1 MNPRFTPIN
10 QSQEQSPKN
19 PNQQRF
25 TPVKQE
31 DFSNTGY
38 AGELKAFE
46 KERSFTDFDK
56 TIDELPFWGGET
68 TYKLGG
74 KEFSVSGMFSD
85 GEKEKLKE
93 FKRNP
98 NISDDQF
105 ELAKATMGSGAAYYF
120 DDNGLPRG
128 LMPGQKPPK
137 GKEIASIWGTQ
148 SEAEDDGLV
157 TTAAKNIFS
166 AIPGI
171 IDNIADLAHLPYG
184 LVTGKEADWY
194 KEVKQTTESLRFK
207 TSSES
212 QKSILD
218 TEGID
223 EMSDIFDSKRW
234 NVSADNVVGT
244 ASSLVGTVI
253 EFLAGGELAKSVGIG
268 GKALAKIAS
277 SEAVGIGTKLASKIP
292 YFVGGSMTNLGE
304 ALDAADEAGVKGKDK
319 YTIAAL
325 VTLPVSA
332 IEMVG
337 GLEAKIM
344 NNAIKQKEKSAMIKT
359 LVKEFVK
366 DNEGNLTKKGLK
378 ELYDAS
384 KVASTSVFTKMGKEF
399 IETGAGE
406 AGEEVLQNITQKASQ
421 QIYDNLFAEGK
432 EVGKGRYGTKITS
445 PESVA
450 EYINDAIGGL
460 IGGAGGNLMNARS
473 DFRKAKAELQSEQ
486 AFSTIKKGKDAIK
499 DLKAEIQSYQKAGQI
514 TPEQTEMAFHKI
526 DKYNEYFEAIKGHDL
541 TDEEKK
547 RVSDLN
553 WTGENLKVQMEALK
567 NNPKA
572 KDETSIQY
580 KQLAVL
586 QKIYKAADKEIEETL
601 TKPLADEQLAV
612 PVSIQR
618 DIENKTETTPPKKSG
633 FKMKSVAKA
642 EDANEETPAAP
653 KVNAE
658 VNIKEVKKAQ
668 KLKDIDT
675 TESQLKSEVDYLSS
689 EMESLTRVSR
699 EYKNK
704 TSFEDIDLTDDSEF
718 VKSERLKDKDFNNRL
733 KINDDIQSSE
743 QAEQKSA
750 TEGQVEAINNLI
762 ETGMLE
768 KEHAE
773 PDSIAYASASITQG
787 VRRIQYALSNTTD
800 KKEKEQLK
808 ALSSAITKIQ
818 KFANEKA
825 IKTERLK
832 RYSELRPKDSDTKE
846 VSKGKLNSVRKEID
860 ALSKKIFG
868 LELEKKSSKNKLK
881 AGKIDIKIK
890 NIKAEIRDL
899 ADLENTYKEY
909 FDVKEE
915 VAEKT
920 PTATK
925 VNAKVNTDVEAVIEK
940 RRQKELNY
948 DAKLAA
954 LKKQSTS
961 NIEVEEGSVG
971 VGGDLVVTNESK
983 QALRDI
989 ITLATG
995 DEFNSN
1001 EGFVRNGDW
1010 NGEGDFGF
1018 DSNGNVVLTRYADSK
1033 EGLTKSGKITSSETL
1048 TKLMNSYGGEQIPTS
1063 ALVGGMV
1070 AYQTGGGNVTGTY
1083 RIPLEE
1089 FKKLIKKGYIQFAGF
1104 GNKEFVLSPHIA
1116 KQYLTEI
1123 DGKAVEQSLKETTK
1137 EETTPTTSNQSEIE
1151 AKKAVIEKRRQKEL
1165 NKIVTNI
1172 FPNTKVKD
1180 IFYHWS
1186 VGPQISDEFGN
1197 DLNRVKGV
1205 WLSKLK
1211 DHWKDIVSNKSKRL
1225 GINEIKQHIV
1235 IINSEKVW
1243 VDATLSSPN
1252 KEQFPNGYDTIV
1264 AYNEADNSYS
1274 GDVKSDFK
1282 TIDDFEIVIKSKD
1295 QIHVLTKEE
1304 LNKIDKINAKYD
1316 AKLAAL
1322 KKPKKQKKAKKEP
1335 KEDIQIELSDEVKD
1349 TPIFEGTF
1357 KEALSE
1363 FEKEKEVEGTVIA
1376 RDKNANGA
1384 LSVEVNGKS
1393 YKIASSGDANK
1404 TGGSFG
1410 AKAKQEVGK
1419 KVKLR
1424 IVKKADWNAD
1434 GKIINKTTGLPYG
1447 DKIEILNSKGEVIG
1461 KVQESYEK
1469 TKEQPIQEAVKPM
1482 DKKAQKD
1489 EIEKWKKEEL
1499 KKAKI
1504 LPKLDL
1510 SAEQFPK
1517 KYPAEKAEND
1527 RLIAEWKKLPAKIEA
1542 EYNAKLE
1549 ALKEP
1554 EKEIKVEVKN
1564 NYEDM
1569 ADKDIAE
1576 MPEFKEFKEK
1586 EAKEYN
1592 EKDAIEYFK
1601 KCKSRK

>member
-68 TYKLGG
+68 TYKFGD

-105 ELAKATMGSGAAYYF
+105 ELAKATMGSAAAYYF
-120 DDNGLPRG
+120 DDNGFPRG

-268 GKALAKIAS
+268 GKALAKVAS
-277 SEAVGIGTKLASKIP
+277 SEAVGIGTKLASKTP
-292 YFVGGSMTNLGE
+292 YFVGGYMTNLGE

-337 GLEAKIM
+337 GLEAKVM

-580 KQLAVL
+580 KQLSVL

-633 FKMKSVAKA
+633 FKMKSVAKL
-642 EDANEETPAAP
+642 DTNQDIVNSETDIEKDSLQPIVG
-653 KVNAE
+653 KSDSNLLYDNDE
-658 VNIKEVKKAQ
+658 Q
-668 KLKDIDT
+668 RDKLKEISSTTSIGSYLDKNVQYDLGDGEWVYGKLSKEEDGAVVLKTNNKEYEIGRYEGIKTDALSVHRLNVVSEEKEDDLNSPTVSIKGKSIEINGKKYVNNYSNPLSAINRDSDGNIVSVDLETENGKKRTFRKTSADDIAYNI
-675 TESQLKSEVDYLSS
+675 LLA
-689 EMESLTRVSR
+689 
-699 EYKNK
+699 
-704 TSFEDIDLTDDSEF
+704 SFEDNKNETKLE
-718 VKSERLKDKDFNNRL
+718 VLE
-733 KINDDIQSSE
+733 
-743 QAEQKSA
+743 
-750 TEGQVEAINNLI
+750 NLI
-762 ETGMLE
+762 IN
-768 KEHAE
+768 AE
-773 PDSIAYASASITQG
+773 NESKSPKSKRRED
-787 VRRIQYALSNTTD
+787 RRI
-800 KKEKEQLK
+800 KKE
-808 ALSSAITKIQ
+808 I
-818 KFANEKA
+818 
-825 IKTERLK
+825 
-832 RYSELRPKDSDTKE
+832 
-846 VSKGKLNSVRKEID
+846 
-860 ALSKKIFG
+860 
-868 LELEKKSSKNKLK
+868 KKSSKEKAIRNSVENRREQKEVNKKKTILSS
-881 AGKIDIKIK
+881 
-890 NIKAEIRDL
+890 
-899 ADLENTYKEY
+899 
-909 FDVKEE
+909 VMSKEE
-915 VAEKT
+915 AKELAEKT
-920 PTATK
+920 
-925 VNAKVNTDVEAVIEK
+925 
-940 RRQKELNY
+940 
-948 DAKLAA
+948 
-954 LKKQSTS
+954 
-961 NIEVEEGSVG
+961 
-971 VGGDLVVTNESK
+971 
-983 QALRDI
+983 
-989 ITLATG
+989 
-995 DEFNSN
+995 
-1001 EGFVRNGDW
+1001 
-1010 NGEGDFGF
+1010 
-1018 DSNGNVVLTRYADSK
+1018 
-1033 EGLTKSGKITSSETL
+1033 
-1048 TKLMNSYGGEQIPTS
+1048 
-1063 ALVGGMV
+1063 
-1070 AYQTGGGNVTGTY
+1070 
-1083 RIPLEE
+1083 
-1089 FKKLIKKGYIQFAGF
+1089 
-1104 GNKEFVLSPHIA
+1104 NKE
-1116 KQYLTEI
+1116 I
-1123 DGKAVEQSLKETTK
+1123 D
-1137 EETTPTTSNQSEIE
+1137 
-1151 AKKAVIEKRRQKEL
+1151 
-1165 NKIVTNI
+1165 
-1172 FPNTKVKD
+1172 
-1180 IFYHWS
+1180 
-1186 VGPQISDEFGN
+1186 
-1197 DLNRVKGV
+1197 
-1205 WLSKLK
+1205 
-1211 DHWKDIVSNKSKRL
+1211 
-1225 GINEIKQHIV
+1225 NEIKEVSAGI
-1235 IINSEKVW
+1235 S
-1243 VDATLSSPN
+1243 
-1252 KEQFPNGYDTIV
+1252 
-1264 AYNEADNSYS
+1264 
-1274 GDVKSDFK
+1274 
-1282 TIDDFEIVIKSKD
+1282 
-1295 QIHVLTKEE
+1295 
-1304 LNKIDKINAKYD
+1304 
-1316 AKLAAL
+1316 
-1322 KKPKKQKKAKKEP
+1322 
-1335 KEDIQIELSDEVKD
+1335 IELTDEVKD

-1363 FEKEKEVEGTVIA
+1363 FEKEKEVEGTVVPRGNVA
-1376 RDKNANGA
+1376 KGA
-1384 LSVEVNGKS
+1384 LLVEVNGKS
-1393 YKIASSGDANK
+1393 YKIASSGDFDK

-1482 DKKAQKD
+1482 DKK
-1489 EIEKWKKEEL
+1489 EK
-1499 KKAKI
+1499 
-1504 LPKLDL
+1504 
-1510 SAEQFPK
+1510 
-1517 KYPAEKAEND
+1517 
-1527 RLIAEWKKLPAKIEA
+1527 
-1542 EYNAKLE
+1542 
-1549 ALKEP
+1549 P

-1569 ADKDIAE
+1569 SDKDIAE
-1576 MPEFKEFKEK
+1576 MPQFKEFKEK